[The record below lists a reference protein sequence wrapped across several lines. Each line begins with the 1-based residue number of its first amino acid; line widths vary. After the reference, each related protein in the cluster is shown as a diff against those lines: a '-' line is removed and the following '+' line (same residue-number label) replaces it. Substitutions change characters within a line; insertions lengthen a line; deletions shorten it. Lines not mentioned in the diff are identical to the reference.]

1 MDSVN
6 RTDRP
11 RQVPDGVVSE
21 CRNLA
26 ETIRQDRESL
36 RYDKI
41 QAARMRISSGFYDSG
56 HVLSRVASRL
66 LEEGTLG

>member
-1 MDSVN
+1 VADS
-6 RTDRP
+6 
-11 RQVPDGVVSE
+11 
-21 CRNLA
+21 
-26 ETIRQDRESL
+26 IREDREAL

-66 LEEGTLG
+66 IEEGTLG

>member
-1 MDSVN
+1 LDSTS

-11 RQVPDGVVSE
+11 KHIPDGVASE

-66 LEEGTLG
+66 LEEGTIG

>member
-1 MDSVN
+1 LDSTS
-6 RTDRP
+6 RADRP
-11 RQVPDGVVSE
+11 RHIPDGMSSE
-21 CRNLA
+21 CKDLA
-26 ETIRQDRESL
+26 ETIRMDRESL

>member
-1 MDSVN
+1 LDSVS
-6 RTDRP
+6 RYDGARE
-11 RQVPDGVVSE
+11 VPDAIASE
-21 CRNLA
+21 CRTVA
-26 ETIRQDRESL
+26 DSIREDREAL

-66 LEEGTLG
+66 IEEGTLG